1 MNQIKTILV
10 PAIDIEF
17 KMTDKQNS
25 ISFFKI
31 GWHLLAILAL
41 SNLHQSL
48 PQPALAQASSDAQVN
63 QIRMSLMLLDAKIRS
78 APSAEAYFMRGSA
91 NAALGKNEAAEADFA
106 LAESLKY
113 STNLFEFYEK
123 RGSNY
128 LVLKKNEEA
137 IAPLTKALALKPCDP
152 SCLINRAAAY
162 FELARYKEA
171 LADAQKAVKL
181 YSKSSAA
188 QQLVGTCYLKT
199 GKYQSALPYLN
210 QAVELEPRNFE
221 ALHYRGLTYQK
232 LGKNELANK
241 DFAEALAKGYAPG
254 KTFEEVN

>member
-1 MNQIKTILV
+1 MTEKLTSIFFSAVTKGTICVL
-10 PAIDIEF
+10 
-17 KMTDKQNS
+17 T
-25 ISFFKI
+25 
-31 GWHLLAILAL
+31 
-41 SNLHQSL
+41 SL
-48 PQPALAQASSDAQVN
+48 PAWQYSIQPALAQASSDAQVN

-128 LVLKKNEEA
+128 LVLKKNESA
-137 IAPLTKALALKPCDP
+137 TLQLTKALALKPNDTA
-152 SCLINRAAAY
+152 CLINRASGY
-162 FELARYKEA
+162 FELARYKDA
-171 LADAQKAVKL
+171 LSDAQKAVKL
-181 YSKSSAA
+181 DSKSSAA

-199 GKYQSALPYLN
+199 GQYQSALPYLN

-221 ALHYRGLTYQK
+221 ALHYRGLAYQK

-254 KTFEEVN
+254 KIFEETN

>member
-1 MNQIKTILV
+1 MTEKLTSIFFSAVTKSTIC
-10 PAIDIEF
+10 
-17 KMTDKQNS
+17 
-25 ISFFKI
+25 
-31 GWHLLAILAL
+31 ILT
-41 SNLHQSL
+41 SL
-48 PQPALAQASSDAQVN
+48 PAWQYSIQPASAQASSDAQVN

-137 IAPLTKALALKPCDP
+137 IAPLTKALALKPSDP

>member
-1 MNQIKTILV
+1 MTEKLTSIFFSAVTKGTICVL
-10 PAIDIEF
+10 
-17 KMTDKQNS
+17 TS
-25 ISFFKI
+25 
-31 GWHLLAILAL
+31 LLAWQYSI
-41 SNLHQSL
+41 
-48 PQPALAQASSDAQVN
+48 QPALAQASSDAQVN

-128 LVLKKNEEA
+128 LVLKKNESA
-137 IAPLTKALALKPCDP
+137 TLQLTKALALKPNDTA
-152 SCLINRAAAY
+152 CLINRASGY
-162 FELARYKEA
+162 FELARYKDA
-171 LADAQKAVKL
+171 LSDAQKAVKL
-181 YSKSSAA
+181 DSKSSAA

-199 GKYQSALPYLN
+199 GQYQSALPYLN

-254 KTFEEVN
+254 KIFEETN